1 MTRHVY
7 DWNRYWVPR
16 DGAFSFDEDGFLLA
30 PSTDRAWRRVQRTDA
45 VEFSEIADKRC
56 LVLLGEP
63 GIGKTFALKRAKRQ
77 TSFLLNLGSYGSE
90 ERLIND
96 LFRSDE
102 FRNWAKHGGD
112 FEVFIDSFDECLL
125 RLDNVAAVL
134 SEQVRRL
141 STTNG
146 LSLRIASRTA
156 EWRVGLEEAI
166 LNFGRL
172 RPSGWS
178 AFGRRADVPMAP
190 HDA

>member
-1 MTRHVY
+1 
-7 DWNRYWVPR
+7 
-16 DGAFSFDEDGFLLA
+16 
-30 PSTDRAWRRVQRTDA
+30 RVQRTDA

-112 FEVFIDSFDECLL
+112 FEVFIDSFDECC
-125 RLDNVAAVL
+125 
-134 SEQVRRL
+134 
-141 STTNG
+141 
-146 LSLRIASRTA
+146 
-156 EWRVGLEEAI
+156 
-166 LNFGRL
+166 
-172 RPSGWS
+172 SGWIMSRRFYQSRFGGFPQRTVYLS
-178 AFGRRADVPMAP
+178 A
-190 HDA
+190 

>member
-125 RLDNVAAVL
+125 RLDNVAAAL
-134 SEQVRRL
+134 SKQ
-141 STTNG
+141 G
-146 LSLRIASRTA
+146 
-156 EWRVGLEEAI
+156 
-166 LNFGRL
+166 L
-172 RPSGWS
+172 RPFTTKRFSFPIGSRSGEHTAGTQS
-178 AFGRRADVPMAP
+178 PANSR
-190 HDA
+190 